1 MAGSPPPRPPRV
13 SVAVAS
19 YNHGRFLR
27 ENLDSLLGQ
36 TFRDFEIVV
45 VDDGSNDGSLDILT
59 EYQSRHP
66 HSIRRPDPRGP
77 AQPGHVRH
85 AQPRRPGGDG
95 RLRRHPGLGRRLASR
110 KSWSGRCRF
119 SKPTRASGLSIR
131 RLTSST
137 RAGAPSSRAGVR
149 SSFGN
154 GSDDLLRGLL
164 AHNFVPAMTLVYR
177 RSILRAAP
185 PFREDLLFADWDL
198 NIRLAMRT
206 RLVYVPSPLAKYRRH
221 PAAATSAQPLIRHGM
236 TQRLALTRV
245 VLGYAEVKE
254 RPDYREIRQAVNR
267 AAAEHALYLS
277 GLATESGDHG
287 IRSSEPRVGSSVATA
302 RRAGAAA
309 RGLFHSPEMA
319 TVMRATEQRS

>member
-1 MAGSPPPRPPRV
+1 M
-13 SVAVAS
+13 AS

-36 TFRDFEIVV
+36 TYRDFEIVV
-45 VDDGSNDGSLDILT
+45 VDDGSNDDSLDILT
-59 EYQSRHP
+59 EYQRVHP
-66 HSIRRPDPRGP
+66 QSIRVLT
-77 AQPGHVRH
+77 HE
-85 AQPRRPGGDG
+85 
-95 RLRRHPGLGRRLASR
+95 GRRNLGMYATLNR
-110 KSWSGRCRF
+110 AAQEGRGDYVAIQGSDDVWLPEKLERQVSLLESDTSVGAVYSQAYVVDEF
-119 SKPTRASGLSIR
+119 GRTIEQGGRAQL
-131 RLTSST
+131 
-137 RAGAPSSRAGVR
+137 
-149 SSFGN
+149 FGN

-177 RSILRAAP
+177 RSILRNAP

-206 RLVYVPSPLAKYRRH
+206 RLVYLPSPLAKYRRH
-221 PAAATSAQPLIRHGM
+221 PTAATSAQPLIRHGM

-254 RPDYREIRQAVNR
+254 RADYREIRKAANR

-287 IRSSEPRVGSSVATA
+287 YALRNLGSALRLRPRVVLERPREVFSTLL
-302 RRAGAAA
+302 RWR
-309 RGLFHSPEMA
+309 P
-319 TVMRATEQRS
+319 

>member
-36 TFRDFEIVV
+36 TYRDFEIVV
-45 VDDGSNDGSLDILT
+45 VDDGSNDDSLDILT

-66 HSIRRPDPRGP
+66 HSIRVLT
-77 AQPGHVRH
+77 HE
-85 AQPRRPGGDG
+85 
-95 RLRRHPGLGRRLASR
+95 GRRNLGMYATLNRAVQEGTGDYVAIQGSDDIWLPEKLERQVSLLEADASVGAVY
-110 KSWSGRCRF
+110 SQAYVVDEGGR
-119 SKPTRASGLSIR
+119 SIQPDGSPQ
-131 RLTSST
+131 L
-137 RAGAPSSRAGVR
+137 
-149 SSFGN
+149 FGN
-154 GSDDLLRGLL
+154 GGDDLLRGLL

-177 RSILRAAP
+177 RSILSAP

-198 NIRLAMRT
+198 NIRLAMRS
-206 RLVYVPSPLAKYRRH
+206 RLVYLPSPLAKYRRH
-221 PAAATSAQPLIRHGM
+221 PAAATSAQPLIRQGM

-254 RPDYREIRQAVNR
+254 RPDYREIRKAVNR

-287 IRSSEPRVGSSVATA
+287 YALRNLWSALRLRPRVVLE
-302 RRAGAAA
+302 RPREV
-309 RGLFHSPEMA
+309 FSPLL
-319 TVMRATEQRS
+319 RLRP